1 MLREYTINELPPSN
15 NKYMGRGSR
24 GLTMQYQSE
33 KKRWAR
39 DISIII
45 GKDKPK
51 IPYGKAVVTIKY
63 YFKTRHR
70 RDPDNYSGKFILDGL
85 VEAGVLEDDSFSNIE
100 LNLQGGYDKE
110 NPRTEIIIRGQ

>member
-1 MLREYTINELPPSN
+1 MVKYIINEIPPSN

-39 DISIII
+39 DINIVI
-45 GKDKPK
+45 GRNKPK
-51 IPYGKAVVTIKY
+51 VPYKRATVTLTY

-70 RDPDNYSGKFILDGL
+70 RDPDNYSGKFILDAL
-85 VEAGVLEDDSFSNIE
+85 TECGVIEDDSFKCIDLVLRGS
-100 LNLQGGYDKE
+100 YDKE
-110 NPRTEIIIRGQ
+110 NPRTEILIEEVK